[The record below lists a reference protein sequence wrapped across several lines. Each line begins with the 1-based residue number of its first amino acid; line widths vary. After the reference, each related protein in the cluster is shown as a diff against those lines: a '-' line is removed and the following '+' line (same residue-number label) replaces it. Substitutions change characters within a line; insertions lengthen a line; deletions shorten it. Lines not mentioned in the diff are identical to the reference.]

1 MDLFYF
7 DENVDDDDPNDEGD
21 ETVGKS
27 LRLNVRKGRKCG
39 WASSLAGKYRCL
51 VCVAV
56 FLKSRDQ
63 TGLVRISVVKY
74 LQ

>member
-7 DENVDDDDPNDEGD
+7 DENVDDDDPSDEGD

-39 WASSLAGKYRCL
+39 
-51 VCVAV
+51 
-56 FLKSRDQ
+56 
-63 TGLVRISVVKY
+63 
-74 LQ
+74 